1 MVIRG
6 CNNDDSKNRE
16 SNIQRVIS
24 GNDFMLH
31 KIKAD
36 SNVSIPITWQSR
48 GDLDPLEWPRPNW
61 PFWRHRNKIQLWEA
75 AFLCF
80 DIDPHKRSYQDIDHF
95 DLHTIEIGVCLSQL
109 KKDLFLKEFFSTP
122 YTSAQGMVST
132 FDLVKLSELAE
143 WAVDVGYSI
152 PKELAKFA
160 RKPDSETVFHG
171 ENQDINSYRNRAQKK
186 ASINRVFLENCI
198 ANGISPNIDSIW
210 KYIIENVGEPDF
222 LFISANNKSAITAS
236 KQQVQRRNLARQLK
250 CLLNKIKN

>member
-1 MVIRG
+1 
-6 CNNDDSKNRE
+6 
-16 SNIQRVIS
+16 
-24 GNDFMLH
+24 ML
-31 KIKAD
+31 IKKRAD
-36 SNVSIPITWQSR
+36 LKVSLPIIWQSR

-61 PFWRHRNKIQLWEA
+61 SIWRHRNKIELWEA

-109 KKDLFLKEFFSTP
+109 KKELFLKEFFSTP

-143 WAVDVGYSI
+143 WALDRGYGI
-152 PKELAKFA
+152 PKELAGFA
-160 RKPDSETVFHG
+160 RKLDSETVLHG
-171 ENQDINSYRNRAQKK
+171 ENQDIYTYHNRKQNK
-186 ASINRVFLENCI
+186 ASISRVFLENCI

-210 KYIIENVGEPDF
+210 KYINENVGEPDF
-222 LFISANNKSAITAS
+222 LFISSNKKFAITKN

-250 CLLNKIKN
+250 RLLNKFKN